1 MQVTWWHFSASPD
14 LPRDFG
20 ACRDIRGLAQRPG
33 HTWNIDSQRK
43 TFRSHHCLQSWDI
56 YRIILNNNNNIIL
69 YYIYLYFQLFSRY
82 SKNRGRTMLFDVV
95 WIRQWHLLCAFA
107 PRKHPT
113 LLPLGVALIC
123 LPLDE
128 VRPRVARVHDEQ
140 GIELLTKSPL
150 NFLSSSFFIV
160 QIQTTASLLDLR
172 GRKLWDWRNPGHSNY
187 HNPAILTVL
196 NLFETPQLSPQPV
209 ASGKALQPSEAMRLR
224 LIKWLG
230 QPLWILCTGWE
241 VFGNMNSMYYMC
253 ICIYIYIY

>member
-1 MQVTWWHFSASPD
+1 MAFLCISRFASG
-14 LPRDFG
+14 L
-20 ACRDIRGLAQRPG
+20 RGLSRHQRLGPAPRTYLE
-33 HTWNIDSQRK
+33 HRLTEKNLLIQNYTK
-43 TFRSHHCLQSWDI
+43 KKI
-56 YRIILNNNNNIIL
+56 
-69 YYIYLYFQLFSRY
+69 YYIFIIYIYLFIFLYFQLFSRH

-107 PRKHPT
+107 PPKHPT

-172 GRKLWDWRNPGHSNY
+172 GRNLWNWRNPGHSNY

-196 NLFETPQLSPQPV
+196 KHLSCLPSLWLRVKHCNLVRPW
-209 ASGKALQPSEAMRLR
+209 G
-224 LIKWLG
+224 
-230 QPLWILCTGWE
+230 
-241 VFGNMNSMYYMC
+241 
-253 ICIYIYIY
+253 